1 MHTPGPWTV
10 AGIPDRY
17 GFQSIVIDGP
27 KCVAYAFCIQHDP
40 ATGDPLNRGLDE
52 QQANA
57 RLIAAAP
64 AMLVALE
71 GLTSLLR
78 RSYTAFGQRYSL
90 NVGETNVALS
100 KGHSAIA
107 EAKGE

>member
-1 MHTPGPWTV
+1 MVDKHTPGPWTV

-27 KCVAYAFCIQHDP
+27 KAIAYAFCIQHDP

-57 RLIAAAP
+57 KLIAAAP
-64 AMLVALE
+64 DLLDLLKKARD
-71 GLTSLLR
+71 SL
-78 RSYTAFGQRYSL
+78 GPENSL
-90 NVGETNVALS
+90 WSELDISIDKATTGEQ
-100 KGHSAIA
+100 
-107 EAKGE
+107 